1 MLPATEIASRQTLES
16 LMRRDP
22 VTGKTFV
29 NIIELYNLRNQLNQ
43 TVKINEVIA
52 DYKSIN

>member
-1 MLPATEIASRQTLES
+1 VLPATEIASRQTLES

-29 NIIELYNLRNQLNQ
+29 NIMELYNLRNQLNQ

>member
-29 NIIELYNLRNQLNQ
+29 NIMELYNLRNQLNQ